1 MRDFPPPFTKSEFAR
16 NVLTL
21 VSGAT
26 IAQAIPVAIA
36 PILTRLYRPED
47 FGIFAL
53 FASVSG
59 ILAVGAAGRYEAAI
73 LLPESQREARHVTLL
88 ALLVSLLSGALTLML
103 VIGFNR
109 PLATL
114 LGDPA
119 IAPWLYLVPLSVLL
133 SGIYQALNYWFNRHK
148 QYPALAASKIYQT
161 GSASA
166 GQLLLGIAGSGS
178 AGLILG
184 WVLGQGAAAASLA
197 GRTGKTELFRGE
209 DISIGEIK
217 TQARRYRQ
225 FPQFALFGS
234 LVNSLSY
241 NLANILISILF
252 SASILGFYAL
262 VYRVLAMPSTLI
274 GHAVA
279 QVYFQQGT
287 EEKRRDG
294 RVAATF
300 RSTLKRLLLAGI
312 PIFLLL
318 FIGIRY
324 LFAPVFGAEWEEAGG
339 YAQILLPFF
348 FIRFI
353 SATLSTTMTILE
365 KLKQALVVHLSIIA
379 GNLLAFGAAY
389 RFQWDFERFLY
400 LYVMILSFLYTI
412 FLIYYYRLARGEKK
426 D

>member
-1 MRDFPPPFTKSEFAR
+1 MKRIFSTKSEFAR

-148 QYPALAASKIYQT
+148 QYPALAASKVYQT

-197 GRTGKTELFRGE
+197 GRSGKTELFR
-209 DISIGEIK
+209 
-217 TQARRYRQ
+217 
-225 FPQFALFGS
+225 
-234 LVNSLSY
+234 
-241 NLANILISILF
+241 
-252 SASILGFYAL
+252 
-262 VYRVLAMPSTLI
+262 
-274 GHAVA
+274 
-279 QVYFQQGT
+279 
-287 EEKRRDG
+287 
-294 RVAATF
+294 
-300 RSTLKRLLLAGI
+300 
-312 PIFLLL
+312 
-318 FIGIRY
+318 
-324 LFAPVFGAEWEEAGG
+324 
-339 YAQILLPFF
+339 
-348 FIRFI
+348 
-353 SATLSTTMTILE
+353 
-365 KLKQALVVHLSIIA
+365 
-379 GNLLAFGAAY
+379 
-389 RFQWDFERFLY
+389 
-400 LYVMILSFLYTI
+400 
-412 FLIYYYRLARGEKK
+412 
-426 D
+426 